1 MLCAPA
7 TCRVGCGVFS
17 SNCICIT
24 PCILAQYC
32 PVVLKRRENHPKQT
46 LRVSNSPKHGRGVYA
61 AQAIPKGARVIEY
74 VGKRVPA
81 KDSDAIAEKQMQR
94 AGKSGTGH
102 VYLFTLNKRYD
113 IDGNVPWN
121 KARLINHSCDPNC
134 EVRIIHGHIWVIAKR
149 AIQPDEELT
158 YDYGFNMDS
167 WQDHVCRCGTRKCM
181 GYIVSASRRGAL
193 ARVLKKSHVTKQNR
207 A

>member
-1 MLCAPA
+1 MKAKPA
-7 TCRVGCGVFS
+7 DYG
-17 SNCICIT
+17 
-24 PCILAQYC
+24 
-32 PVVLKRRENHPKQT
+32 KT
-46 LRVSNSPKHGRGVYA
+46 LRVNRSAKHGRGVYA
-61 AQAIPKGARVIEY
+61 TAPIPRAAKVIEY
-74 VGKRVPA
+74 VGKLVPV
-81 KDSDAIAEKQMQR
+81 KDSDGIAEKQMTR

-134 EVRIIHGHIWVIAKR
+134 EAQIIQGRIWVTAKR
-149 AIQPDEELT
+149 KIAAGEELT

-167 WQDHVCRCGTRKCM
+167 WQEHVCRCGTAKCL

-193 ARVLKKSHVTKQNR
+193 ARVLKARLKKSQS
-207 A
+207 

>member
-1 MLCAPA
+1 MKAKPA
-7 TCRVGCGVFS
+7 DYGK
-17 SNCICIT
+17 N
-24 PCILAQYC
+24 
-32 PVVLKRRENHPKQT
+32 
-46 LRVSNSPKHGRGVYA
+46 LRVNRSAKHGRGVYA
-61 AQAIPKGARVIEY
+61 TAPIPRAAKVIEY
-74 VGKRVPA
+74 VGKLVPV
-81 KDSDAIAEKQMQR
+81 KDSDGIAEKQMTR

-134 EVRIIHGHIWVIAKR
+134 EAQIIQGRIWVTAKR
-149 AIQPDEELT
+149 KIAAGEELT

-167 WQDHVCRCGTRKCM
+167 WQEHVCRCGTAKCL

-193 ARVLKKSHVTKQNR
+193 ARVLKARLKKSQS
-207 A
+207 